1 MVMLNLPRRAAGS
14 RLPRAVA
21 PVRIAIKERY
31 MLLNAIEEQKRAT
44 PLWIFACQPPRGDRD

>member
-21 PVRIAIKERY
+21 PVRIAIKER
-31 MLLNAIEEQKRAT
+31 ISS
-44 PLWIFACQPPRGDRD
+44 